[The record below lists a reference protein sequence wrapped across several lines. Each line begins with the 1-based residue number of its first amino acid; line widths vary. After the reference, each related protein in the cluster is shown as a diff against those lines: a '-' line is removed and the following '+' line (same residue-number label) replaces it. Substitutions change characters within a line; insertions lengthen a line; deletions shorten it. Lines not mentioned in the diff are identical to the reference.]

1 MLHDIAIYEQAGK
14 PAAALVTDAFKPQA
28 AYQARMLG
36 LDDAQVTWVQHPVSD
51 NTLEILN
58 SKAEKALA
66 SVLEQITIAG
76 GRPLLSIAP
85 EGPPRARM

>member
-1 MLHDIAIYEQAGK
+1 MLHDTALYEKVGK
-14 PAAALVTDAFKPQA
+14 PSAALVTDAFKPQA

-58 SKAEKALA
+58 SKAEKALD
-66 SVLEQITIAG
+66 SVLEQITTACS
-76 GRPLLSIAP
+76 RPLHSIVP